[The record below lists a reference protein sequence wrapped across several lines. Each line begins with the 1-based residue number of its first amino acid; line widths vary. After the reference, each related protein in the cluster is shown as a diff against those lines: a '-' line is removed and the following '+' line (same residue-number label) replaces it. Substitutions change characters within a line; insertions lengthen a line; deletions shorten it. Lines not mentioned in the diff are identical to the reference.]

1 MNAEQAMF
9 LAEHYATLIEKEL
22 PATAAVLAAVGGGDR
37 HYKPDPKSRSAW
49 DLAVHIA
56 RADTFLIPS
65 ALQGNFNYD
74 PEAGK
79 RWAAQFTDAAQIAE
93 FYRRE
98 VPETVKQVRA
108 AAPDILLRNINF
120 FGLVTGPA
128 ANMLVFAH
136 DHSLHHRGQLASY
149 LRALGAKVPNIYGP
163 SADAEP
169 ART

>member
-1 MNAEQAMF
+1 MNAEQAKF
-9 LAEHYATLIEKEL
+9 LADHYANLIEKEL
-22 PATAAVLAAVGGGDR
+22 PATAAVLAAVNEGDR
-37 HYKPDPKSRSAW
+37 NYKPDPKSRSAF

-65 ALQGNFNYD
+65 ALKGKFDYD

-79 RWAAQFTDAAQIAE
+79 RWAGQFTDAAQIAE

-98 VPETVKQVRA
+98 VSETVQQVRA
-108 AAPDILLRNINF
+108 ADAGVLLRDINF

-136 DHSLHHRGQLASY
+136 DHSLHHRGQLAAY
-149 LRALGAKVPNIYGP
+149 LRAMGSKVPNIYGP